1 MKKQISVVRK
11 NIQQNSRNNN
21 DMLPVIRCFDG
32 DQIIEGNS
40 LKLVKDGEVVARFVY
55 NVKRPGKGGATVW
68 LETDLE
74 IQK

>member
-1 MKKQISVVRK
+1 
-11 NIQQNSRNNN
+11 
-21 DMLPVIRCFDG
+21 MLPVIRCFDG

-74 IQK
+74 ISK